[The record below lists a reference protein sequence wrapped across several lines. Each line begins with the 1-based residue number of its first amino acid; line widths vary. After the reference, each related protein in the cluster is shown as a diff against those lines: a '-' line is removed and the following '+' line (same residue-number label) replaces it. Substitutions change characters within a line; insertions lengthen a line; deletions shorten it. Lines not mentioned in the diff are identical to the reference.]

1 MNDQIFHLYGA
12 ELPAPLCYQLQPFI
26 SAYRPHDS
34 PPTKEQL
41 DPFDRKEK
49 ESPLSKQNIID
60 TYKAIKNNEDLRW
73 LELKRKYNMKHSNHR
88 SYD

>member
-1 MNDQIFHLYGA
+1 MNHEIYNLNGA

-26 SAYRPHDS
+26 SAYRPHDK

-41 DPFDRKEK
+41 DQTNYKPV
-49 ESPLSKQNIID
+49 ESPCSMDNIID
-60 TYKAIKNNEDLRW
+60 TTKGINGANLRW
-73 LELKRKYNMKHSNHR
+73 LEIKRKYNQTHRNHR